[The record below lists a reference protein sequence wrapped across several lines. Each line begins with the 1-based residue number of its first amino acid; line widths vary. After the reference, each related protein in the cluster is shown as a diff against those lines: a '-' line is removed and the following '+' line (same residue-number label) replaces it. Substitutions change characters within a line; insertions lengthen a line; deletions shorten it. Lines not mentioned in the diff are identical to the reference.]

1 MKKIKEKLS
10 VAKEKVKNFLK
21 PLDKVLNPIKK
32 VFSPIFRFF
41 KKIFGYIKKKRTD
54 MGAWTRIIDTAVI
67 SFLLVFFVECYSRHS
82 FSLGF
87 KFFIGSMPIFALNVL
102 IVFLVLSISML
113 FRKRLPVLF
122 LLIAGLSALGIT
134 NGIVLLNRVTP
145 FAITDIL
152 LATSVWDV
160 FTIYLE
166 PWQINMIII
175 LSVVVIIGII
185 SMFIFMRREKVS
197 YLHSF
202 GSIAVSAMLVFAM
215 IPFFLSKG
223 ILPERFT
230 NLGTAYKENGF
241 FYCFAVGVFDMGIDK
256 PDDYTEESI
265 DTLLSDIGVGKNAK
279 DEKPNIVIVQLES
292 YFDLTRL
299 NGITFSRNPVANFK
313 KLQKTSSYGML
324 SVPSIGAGTANTE
337 FEVLSGMSLDYFG
350 AGEYPY
356 KTVMQDTTCETI
368 CYNLKE
374 QGYKTHAIHNHSGT
388 FYDRHKVYANLGFD
402 TFSGA
407 EYMPNV
413 VKNKIGWEE
422 DAVLTEEIMKALT
435 STPEQDFV
443 FTVSVQP
450 HGKYPDKPKG
460 DGDIE
465 VYGIEDEGT
474 RYAWKFYV
482 NELADTDAF
491 IGELVAQLS
500 EFDEDTVVVFYGDHL
515 PNLEM
520 NESMLVDGDL
530 FATEY
535 VIWANFEMEKQDKD
549 LEAFQLAAEV
559 LDRVGFSNGIF
570 TKLHQNYSD
579 NENYLHALELLE
591 YDVLYGDYNVYGGN
605 QFYLP
610 TDMKLGTTPIT
621 ITSYEIIDD
630 ELIIYG
636 EGFTKFSHIM
646 IDGKEIK
653 TKRDKES
660 GYSFLKTP
668 LDFGDATEIIITVG
682 QITKKGVFMSE
693 TDPFTIILPTE
704 SDETTGE
711 TETGE
716 GIDTD
721 KSRIA
726 PVPEEY
732 IQ

>member
-10 VAKEKVKNFLK
+10 VVKEKVKRTFR
-21 PLDKVLNPIKK
+21 PLNKVISPIKK
-32 VFSPIFRFF
+32 VTSPVFSFF
-41 KKIFGYIKKKRTD
+41 AKIFSYIKKKREA
-54 MGAWTRIIDTAVI
+54 MGAWTRVIDTAVI
-67 SFLLVFFVECYSRHS
+67 SFLIVFFVEAYSRHS
-82 FSLGF
+82 FPLAFGF
-87 KFFIGSMPIFALNVL
+87 LFGSMPVFALNVL
-102 IVFLVLSISML
+102 IVFLILSVSML
-113 FRKRLPVLF
+113 FRKRLPILY
-122 LLIAGLSALGIT
+122 LLIALLSALGIT

-160 FTIYLE
+160 FAIYLE
-166 PWQINMIII
+166 PWQINMIIV
-175 LSVVVIIGII
+175 LSVIVIIGII
-185 SMFIFMRREKVS
+185 SMFIFMPREKVS
-197 YLHSF
+197 YLHAF
-202 GSIAVSAMLVFAM
+202 GSIAVSAMLIFAM
-215 IPFFLSKG
+215 IPLFLSKG
-223 ILPERFT
+223 LLPERFT

-241 FYCFAVGVFDMGIDK
+241 FYCFSVGVFDMGIDK

-265 DTLLSDIGVGKNAK
+265 DTLLTDIGVGKNSK
-279 DEKPNIVIVQLES
+279 DEKPNIIIVQLES
-292 YFDLTRL
+292 YFDVTRL

-313 KLQKTSSYGML
+313 ALQETGSTGML
-324 SVPSIGAGTANTE
+324 GVPSIGAGTANTE

-374 QGYKTHAIHNHSGT
+374 QGYGTHAIHNHSGT

-402 TFSGA
+402 TFAGA

-413 VKNKIGWEE
+413 KKNVIGWEE
-422 DAVLTEEIMKALT
+422 DAVLTEEVMKALR

-474 RYAWKFYV
+474 RYAWQFYI

-491 IGELVAQLS
+491 IGDLVAQLS

-520 NESMLVDGDL
+520 NESMLKDGNL
-530 FATEY
+530 FLTEY

-549 LEAFQLAAEV
+549 LEAFQLASET

-621 ITSYEIIDD
+621 IKSYGIVDN

-653 TKRDKES
+653 TKRDKDG

-668 LDFGDATEIIITVG
+668 LDFGDETEIIITVG

-693 TDPFTIILPTE
+693 TDPFTIVIPRRSEEVTEGADEMDDIAQARILP
-704 SDETTGE
+704 
-711 TETGE
+711 
-716 GIDTD
+716 
-721 KSRIA
+721 
-726 PVPEEY
+726 VPAASVS
-732 IQ
+732 Q